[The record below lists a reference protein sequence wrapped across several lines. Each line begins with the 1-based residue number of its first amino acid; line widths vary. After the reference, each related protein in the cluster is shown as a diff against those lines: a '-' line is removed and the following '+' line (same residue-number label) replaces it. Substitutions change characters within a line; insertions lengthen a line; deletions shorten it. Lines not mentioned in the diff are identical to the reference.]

1 MPFHPYAWLAWCTA
15 AVSATLL
22 TRNPF
27 YLTLALLAVLWARS
41 VVAPRAAG
49 MTAWLV
55 RWGWLLI
62 AFAALFNGLTI
73 HYGEHVLVRL
83 PSSLPLIGGAITAE
97 AVVFGALTGL
107 SLVTLLVIFATFN
120 DASDYAELL
129 RLTPGFLF
137 QAGLVVSIALVF
149 VPQTV
154 RAYRDV
160 REAQMIRGH
169 RLRSWRDVLPLL
181 LPLLI
186 NGLERAI
193 QLAEAM
199 ESRGF
204 GGRPVGGGL
213 RARLALLLGLTVL
226 LLGVGLHRLLA
237 HPLIGLGLSAI
248 GLAMLA
254 WGFHRLNRAVRRTRF
269 HQRAWRDEDITLL
282 LISLAVLAAVW
293 GAALFKPSLLAFY
306 PYPRLHMPPFETWLG
321 LVYVGIAA
329 PAFWKR
335 SESA

>member
-1 MPFHPYAWLAWCTA
+1 MPFHPYAWLAWCAA

-27 YLTLALLAVLWARS
+27 YLTLVVLAVLWVRS
-41 VVAPRAAG
+41 VLVPNAEGIA
-49 MTAWLV
+49 AWLL
-55 RWGWLLI
+55 RWGWVFI

-73 HYGEHVLVRL
+73 HYGEHVLLRL
-83 PSSLPLIGGAITAE
+83 PASWPLIGGAITAE
-97 AVVFGALTGL
+97 AITFGALTGL
-107 SLVTLLVIFATFN
+107 SLMTLLLIFATFN
-120 DASDYAELL
+120 EASDYAELL

-137 QAGLVVSIALVF
+137 QVGLVVSIALAF

-169 RLRSWRDVLPLL
+169 RMRSWRDVPPLL

-193 QLAEAM
+193 QLAEAL

-204 GGRPVGGGL
+204 GGRPVQGSL
-213 RARLALLLGLTVL
+213 RARLALLIGLTLL

-237 HPLIGLGLSAI
+237 HPFIGLGMSAV
-248 GLAMLA
+248 GLLLLA
-254 WGFHRLNRAVRRTRF
+254 WGFARLNRAVRRTRF
-269 HQRAWRDEDITLL
+269 HQRPWHEEDITLL
-282 LISLAVLAAVW
+282 LLSLGVLVVVW
-293 GAALFKPSLLAFY
+293 TVALVKPAMLAFY
-306 PYPRLHMPPFETWLG
+306 PYPRLTMPPFETWLG
-321 LVYVGIAA
+321 VVYMGVAA

-335 SESA
+335 SETP